1 MPSAI
6 EPLSRGQLIVA
17 HGGVLTGHWEFDLAI
32 LSVFL
37 GIVVYSFLLP
47 QDAPRGLGRILIY
60 TLTIGFL
67 VGALVLAVFGLR
79 SVALGQ

>member
-1 MPSAI
+1 MLAAI
-6 EPLSRGQLIVA
+6 EPLAHGQILVA
-17 HGGVLTGHWEFDLAI
+17 HGCALTGHWEFDLAI

-60 TLTIGFL
+60 TLAIGF
-67 VGALVLAVFGLR
+67 VFGALVLAVFGLR